1 MYTKAAQNM
10 IYRIIIFNGMK
21 SSLIANSYQET
32 LLVKMFVHASNS
44 KKIVMVV
51 LYYYFEKFYEQVRY
65 SKYIFVCLGG
75 IYLFKL
81 NNGNSRTKICP
92 K

>member
-10 IYRIIIFNGMK
+10 IYKIIIFNGMK
-21 SSLIANSYQET
+21 LSLIANSYQET

-44 KKIVMVV
+44 TKIVVVV
-51 LYYYFEKFYEQVRY
+51 LYYYFEKFYEQVHY
-65 SKYIFVCLGG
+65 SKYIFACLGG